1 MPGPHLIY
9 FADPMCSW
17 CYGFSPVI
25 AAIAAQYGDTLPIRP
40 IMGGLRP
47 GTQETMDDE
56 TKQMIRGHWRHVQE
70 ASGQPFDY
78 AFFDRPFFVYDTE
91 PAARAV
97 VVLRRPGPA
106 AGLAALARIQR
117 AFYAENRDVTD
128 ADTLADLADDAA
140 ALLAGLDIP
149 AAHVVGVS
157 LGGMVAQALAI
168 AHPGRVLS
176 MTSIMS
182 QSGNPD
188 LPGSNPA
195 ALAKLSAVAPDPALP
210 GSIRW

>member
-128 ADTLADLADDAA
+128 ADTLADLA
-140 ALLAGLDIP
+140 AGLGHDRAAFLADWDSDDTRRETRQDFILTQRAGIGGFPALIAGKGDNLGYDLIANGYQP
-149 AAHVVGVS
+149 AA
-157 LGGMVAQALAI
+157 
-168 AHPGRVLS
+168 RVLA
-176 MTSIMS
+176 TLDAW
-182 QSGNPD
+182 Q
-188 LPGSNPA
+188 
-195 ALAKLSAVAPDPALP
+195 AKLPQA
-210 GSIRW
+210 